1 MGYKLKDYLLE
12 RGLTMEKFK
21 QLDPLTQEAV
31 QKEHKR
37 LVEEANASRYTSE
50 EEYYLGDIVPF
61 GPDGQ
66 VGIR

>member
-21 QLDPLTQEAV
+21 QLDPLTQETV
-31 QKEHKR
+31 RKEHKR
-37 LVEEANASRYTSE
+37 LVEEANASRYMSE

-61 GPDGQ
+61 GPDGPL
-66 VGIR
+66 GIG